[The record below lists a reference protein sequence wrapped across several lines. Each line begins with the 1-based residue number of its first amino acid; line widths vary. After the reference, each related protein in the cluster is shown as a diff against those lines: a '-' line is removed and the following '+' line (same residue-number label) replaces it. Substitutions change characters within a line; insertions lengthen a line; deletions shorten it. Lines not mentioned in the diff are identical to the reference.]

1 MAGVRRGAGVVL
13 KYLTPLF
20 LIAILVQI
28 FLAGSGIFG
37 IEEGETVDEASS
49 LDLHRDFGW
58 TFSHL
63 GGLLL
68 LLVALLW
75 WPRNKR
81 LLGLYVLLF
90 VLFVVQL
97 VLAWAPQWVAALHP
111 VNAVVILGLLGYLS
125 YVLWRRRDMVEDTA
139 SSVAAGA

>member
-13 KYLTPLF
+13 RYLTPLF

-81 LLGLYVLLF
+81 LLGMYVVAAIALI
-90 VLFVVQL
+90 VQPF
-97 VLAWAPQWVAALHP
+97 LAEGGQWVGAFHP
-111 VNAVVILGLLGYLS
+111 LNGILILGLLGYLS
-125 YVLWRRRDMVEDTA
+125 SLWWRRGGEGMAD
-139 SSVAAGA
+139 AADARKT